1 MASNPFRNVITFIYR
16 TNIGDYSEEEFT
28 AGLTAKYET
37 SLEEVSYK
45 NNATG
50 RIKEREIK
58 NIKKIQAIEKYS
70 ESFAMWSDINQTFE
84 INQIAYLN
92 EQYCYEVQRMNYQ
105 NGITVKNLIQE
116 TDRFEL
122 LGDEEYYNRY
132 SL

>member
-16 TNIGDYSEEEFT
+16 TNIGDYSETEFRT
-28 AGLTAKYET
+28 ELTAKYE
-37 SLEEVSYK
+37 SSIEEVIFK

-58 NIKKIQAIEKYS
+58 NMKKIQAIEKYS
-70 ESFAMWSDINQTFE
+70 ESFAMWSDINQKFE

-92 EQYCYEVQRMNYQ
+92 EQYCYEVQRMNYR
-105 NGITVKNLIQE
+105 NGITIKYLIEE
-116 TDRFEL
+116 TNRFEL